1 MPHIIVSLNA
11 TWLLCCVRR
20 AVWADAC
27 GALLLMVLSEET
39 PEACLLESRMLRT
52 LRGLKLHLH
61 PACRFLDQEALEWD
75 EMGPNRLQKETK
87 QENKDAGPSQQ
98 GIRCQQHWTGG
109 PFSCWVS
116 KVAKNTPISMT
127 PFPATASELSL
138 CFFSLLEQTMQ
149 PGPENNCSF
158 PACVYF
164 TGPSIL
170 CRAEISPL
178 GAGGK

>member
-1 MPHIIVSLNA
+1 MPHIIVSLNEHGYYVS
-11 TWLLCCVRR
+11 T
-20 AVWADAC
+20 WADAW
-27 GALLLMVLSEET
+27 GVLLLTVLSEET
-39 PEACLLESRMLRT
+39 PEAYLSEPRTLRT
-52 LRGLKLHLH
+52 LRGLTLHLQ
-61 PACRFLDQEALEWD
+61 PACRFLDQEALACD

-98 GIRCQQHWTGG
+98 GIWCQQHWTGG

-138 CFFSLLEQTMQ
+138 CFFPLLEQTMQ

-158 PACVYF
+158 PACVYC

-170 CRAEISPL
+170 WRAESSPL
-178 GAGGK
+178 GAGGE